1 MPATIPTVE
10 PEAADDARSHAELAC
25 YERCPKKY
33 ELEHELKAGQ
43 RPNTARPH
51 AKALRAAGQHWERS
65 NRTAARDEVR
75 EVFLTVYWGEIER
88 LRDEES
94 DLGRWLGSGEIEPVI
109 DIRRR
114 ERIGLEDVNEYID
127 YYTQRPSERPWTLP
141 DGEPA
146 IAHQIRV
153 TLGGVSVEATIDMI
167 LDHPEHDVIVRNTR
181 PGRAPSDT
189 HLLCV
194 YAVSANVKYRTT
206 IRHGDFWQG
215 KTGRPSKL
223 RLVAGHGGEECTVDY
238 LTRRFVALDQ
248 AIRAGRF
255 PARPG
260 AQCGRCSF
268 NLRCDEGR
276 PFAQ

>member
-1 MPATIPTVE
+1 MPATIPPVE
-10 PEAADDARSHAELAC
+10 PEPARSHAELAC

-33 ELEHELKAGQ
+33 EFEHELKTLQ
-43 RPNTARPH
+43 RPNTVQPH

-75 EVFLTVYWGEIER
+75 EVFLTVYWAEIER
-88 LRDEES
+88 LREEEP
-94 DLGRWLGSGEIEPVI
+94 DLERWLSPS
-109 DIRRR
+109 DIQPDADIPRR
-114 ERIGLEDVNEYID
+114 ERVGLEDVNEYID
-127 YYTQRPSERPWTLP
+127 YYTQHPDERPWKLP
-141 DGEPA
+141 DGELA
-146 IAHQIRV
+146 IGHQIRV

-167 LDHPEHDVIVRNTR
+167 LDHPQHDVIVRNTR

-194 YAVSANVKYRTT
+194 YAVSANVAYRTT

-238 LTRRFVALDQ
+238 LTRRFVVLDR

-260 AQCGRCSF
+260 AQCQRCSF
-268 NLRCDEGR
+268 NQRCDEGR